1 VTAFVITIG
10 ILNIILWIIFLAK
23 FKKLFS
29 TDDVIQKARS
39 EMNSMIMD
47 INRNAERNITLIDD
61 RIKQLKLVT
70 AEADRRIALAQSEEV
85 KQASAQALRNT
96 IGKSGPVKNTPA
108 RRAAESYKKNA
119 VSSSRSIS
127 PDEAVQITGSG
138 AAAAEIQNTL
148 FSESAAS
155 AIAPSRVIVDGS
167 DGTSFA
173 EVPVIEPKVYFSE
186 KPLVP
191 KKDFNEQVMQMY
203 DTGLSVEVIAKE
215 LGHST
220 TEVQFV
226 LDMNGK

>member
-1 VTAFVITIG
+1 MTAFVITIG

-61 RIKQLKLVT
+61 RIKQLKLAT

-96 IGKSGPVKNTPA
+96 IGKNTPVKNTPA

-119 VSSSRSIS
+119 VSSARSIS
-127 PDEAVQITGSG
+127 PDEAVRITGSG

-148 FSESAAS
+148 FSE
-155 AIAPSRVIVDGS
+155 PSSSVNPVHVVVDSS

-173 EVPVIEPKVYFSE
+173 EVPVIEPKIYFSE

-191 KKDFNEQVMQMY
+191 KKDFNEQVLQMY
-203 DTGLSVEVIAKE
+203 DAGLSVEVISKE